1 MSLRSLQS
9 YLQSYSQSYLQ
20 PFIAALALLMFASA
34 GQAGSKDFGEYTV
47 QWSVFPSTFLT
58 PEIAKENGLNRSR
71 SIGVVNIAIMTEAED
86 GGMKTVSGQVE
97 GKALND
103 IQQAKFLAF
112 RRIQEGDA
120 VYFIAEYQYSNA
132 ELMTF
137 QITARPTGAG
147 RDMPV
152 RFAHTLFND

>member
-1 MSLRSLQS
+1 MKPRR
-9 YLQSYSQSYLQ
+9 
-20 PFIAALALLMFASA
+20 FIPLLATFFLLFFISASH
-34 GQAGSKDFGEYTV
+34 AGSKDFGEYVV

-58 PEIAKENGLNRSR
+58 PEIASENDLNRSR
-71 SIGVVNIAIMTEAED
+71 GIGIVNIAIMTKGED
-86 GGMKTVSGQVE
+86 GGLDTVPGQVE

-120 VYFIAEYQYSNA
+120 VYFIAQYQYSNA

-137 QITARPTGAG
+137 QITARPQGAS
-147 RDMPV
+147 RDLPI

>member
-1 MSLRSLQS
+1 MTPSKSFAAL
-9 YLQSYSQSYLQ
+9 
-20 PFIAALALLMFASA
+20 FVALALVICLPAH
-34 GQAGSKDFGEYTV
+34 AGSKDFGEYIV

-58 PEIAKENGLNRSR
+58 PEIAKENDLNRSR
-71 SIGVVNIAIMTEAED
+71 GIGIVNIAIMKKGED
-86 GGMKTVSGQVE
+86 GGLDTVTGQVE

-137 QITARPTGAG
+137 QITARPSGAG
-147 RDMPV
+147 QDMPV

>member
-1 MSLRSLQS
+1 MNLRSSIATL
-9 YLQSYSQSYLQ
+9 
-20 PFIAALALLMFASA
+20 AALVLMLFTSAS
-34 GQAGSKDFGEYTV
+34 QAGSKDFGEYVV

-58 PEIAKENGLNRSR
+58 PEIASENDLNRSR
-71 SIGVVNIAIMTEAED
+71 GIGIVNIAIMTKGED
-86 GGMKTVSGQVE
+86 GGLDTVSGQVE

-103 IQQAKFLAF
+103 IQQARFLAF
-112 RRIQEGDA
+112 RRVQEGDA

-137 QITARPTGAG
+137 QITARPQGASS
-147 RDMPV
+147 DLPI

>member
-1 MSLRSLQS
+1 MSPSSIRRFIVALSL
-9 YLQSYSQSYLQ
+9 
-20 PFIAALALLMFASA
+20 LAFTTIS
-34 GQAGSKDFGEYTV
+34 QAGSKDFGEYTV

-71 SIGVVNIAIMTEAED
+71 SIGVVNIAIMTENED
-86 GGMKTVSGQVE
+86 GGMSTVSGQVE

-103 IQQAKFLAF
+103 IQQARFLAF
-112 RRIQEGDA
+112 RRIQEGDS

-137 QITARPTGAG
+137 QITARPTGSKS
-147 RDMPV
+147 DLPV